1 GVYPLEGYATFFI
14 AGRIKTR
21 VSFILFSA
29 LEVAQIMATDS
40 TNANTL
46 IKEQVANFLVQP
58 LERASVILNA
68 GATVFN
74 SSEPLRIPT
83 IAEGVNPTWVGENEL
98 IPEDEVTTG
107 EISLMPTN
115 RKSLK
120 VITRVSNELIR
131 MATVGVSNVLEQR
144 IVSDVRTKLDDAL
157 LSGDGAANS
166 ITGLLNQPGVTNGAF
181 DASDPDSIIDA
192 IGSLNAL
199 EVNPNRIIVSGAD
212 FTSLR
217 KLKDNGGRY
226 LLTPDITAGAV
237 GSSVGTRVSVT
248 STFDASDPDSIIDAI
263 GSLNALE
270 VNPNR
275 IIVSGAD
282 FTSLRKLKDNG
293 GRYLLTPDITAGAVG
308 SLFGIPVSVTN
319 KLEAGTAI
327 VGDMSA

>member
-1 GVYPLEGYATFFI
+1 
-14 AGRIKTR
+14 
-21 VSFILFSA
+21 
-29 LEVAQIMATDS
+29 MANDS
-40 TNANTL
+40 TTANTL
-46 IKEQVANFLVQP
+46 IKEQVAGFLVKP

-83 IAEGVNPTWVGENEL
+83 ITEGVSPEWVGENEL

-115 RKSLK
+115 RKSIK

-131 MATVGVSNVLEQR
+131 MATVSVSSVLEQR
-144 IVSDVRTKLDDAL
+144 IVSDVRAKLDDAL
-157 LSGDGAANS
+157 LDGDGADNS
-166 ITGLLNQPGVTNGAF
+166 ITGLLNQPGVTTGAF

-217 KLKDNGGRY
+217 KLKD
-226 LLTPDITAGAV
+226 
-237 GSSVGTRVSVT
+237 SS
-248 STFDASDPDSIIDAI
+248 
-263 GSLNALE
+263 
-270 VNPNR
+270 
-275 IIVSGAD
+275 
-282 FTSLRKLKDNG
+282 

-319 KLEAGTAI
+319 KLSAGTAI
-327 VGDMSA
+327 VGDMSAVAVVRDIDPRVDILRERYADYDQTGLRVVTRYDLGLIRPSAVAVLKSA

>member
-1 GVYPLEGYATFFI
+1 
-14 AGRIKTR
+14 
-21 VSFILFSA
+21 
-29 LEVAQIMATDS
+29 MANDS
-40 TNANTL
+40 TTANTL
-46 IKEQVANFLVQP
+46 IKEQVASFLVQP

-83 IAEGVNPTWVGENEL
+83 ITEGVNPTWVGENEL

-115 RKSLK
+115 RKSIK

-131 MATVGVSNVLEQR
+131 MATVSVSSVLEQR

-166 ITGLLNQPGVTNGAF
+166 ITGLLNQPGVTTGAF
-181 DASDPDSIIDA
+181 DATNPDSIIDA

-217 KLKDNGGRY
+217 KLKD
-226 LLTPDITAGAV
+226 TA
-237 GSSVGTRVSVT
+237 
-248 STFDASDPDSIIDAI
+248 
-263 GSLNALE
+263 
-270 VNPNR
+270 
-275 IIVSGAD
+275 
-282 FTSLRKLKDNG
+282 

-327 VGDMSA
+327 VGDMSAVAVVRDIDPRVDILRERYADYDQTGIRVVTRYDLGLIRPNAVAVLKTAEA